1 MKTSVKIYSVVL
13 VAATLLLPAHRL
25 YPQESSGEIFEKGL
39 FAEEVSGDLSEAIS
53 LYQQV
58 LEENT
63 TSRQL
68 AAQAMLHL
76 GICYEKQGSDQAR
89 KVYRDVMN

>member
-25 YPQESSGEIFEKGL
+25 
-39 FAEEVSGDLSEAIS
+39 
-53 LYQQV
+53 
-58 LEENT
+58 
-63 TSRQL
+63 
-68 AAQAMLHL
+68 LHM